1 MMQVRY
7 NFYNWDHVMMQL
19 MPIFIMRWG
28 CISLLMKDSIR
39 ANRAFKTALQW
50 NPNHILSIN
59 SLAAIESDVNDNF
72 EAAEQLYNDAL
83 RIDPNNILTL
93 MNLAFGYLNEDR
105 IKESE
110 AFFKKVLKIN
120 PHEASALYNI
130 GMIAKNINNDYH
142 TAEASYFEL

>member
-1 MMQVRY
+1 
-7 NFYNWDHVMMQL
+7 
-19 MPIFIMRWG
+19 MRWG
-28 CISLLMKDSIR
+28 CISLLMKDSIKR
-39 ANRAFKTALQW
+39 EFELLKRPFKW

-93 MNLAFGYLNEDR
+93 MNLGFGYLNENR

-120 PHEASALYNI
+120 PHEALHYITS
-130 GMIAKNINNDYH
+130 
-142 TAEASYFEL
+142 E